1 VTRTEAIL
9 AGLLAGFVAAV
20 VMTTAM
26 LLLATLG
33 VATPLVIIGDRLSV
47 FIPPGP
53 FLSLMGKVGGY
64 NHLKQLGVGSTIAGQ
79 LLVGA
84 IGGALYALLCRPTKE
99 PPRATGST
107 IRDSRIAKSAPANWT
122 MAMFVLLPIVVFAV
136 ALWPV
141 LGTSYIGLPIQVA
154 RLVTLVGFALC
165 VLLFERTLVTGFR
178 FLIVGTAGWGR
189 SGDTSQLDVSP
200 KEFTPSI
207 GRRAFVL
214 GTIGLAAAGGGVAL
228 ARKLYRTATFSYDGT
243 QYKGSIVQPIT
254 PNDLFYCVTKNVIDP
269 RVDVDL
275 WHLEIGGLV
284 QNAAT
289 WRFQDLEGFKPTT
302 QETTLMC
309 ISNGLDAGLISNA
322 VWKGLPLRDLLDQA
336 GVLSGAARVRLHGVD
351 NYTDT
356 IPLEKAMEP
365 TTLLAYEMN
374 GEPLPD
380 RHGYPLRAIVPGYF
394 GEKNVKWLT
403 RVEVTDASAKG
414 FYETQGWGPDFIV
427 PTRSRI
433 DVPEDWAFV
442 SLGKLTAPVEV
453 KGMAFG
459 GDRGISRVELS
470 SDDGKTWND
479 AEIYYSGGNLAWSLW
494 KAHWTP
500 VAAGDYALL
509 VRATDG
515 EGDVQEFEEDRGP
528 FSGVTGLHRVNV
540 RVTA

>member
-1 VTRTEAIL
+1 MSRTKAIC
-9 AGLLAGFVAAV
+9 AGLLAGLVAGIL
-20 VMTTAM
+20 MTTAM

-84 IGGALYALLCRPTKE
+84 IAGAIF
-99 PPRATGST
+99 GSWTRHKPARVSAFWT
-107 IRDSRIAKSAPANWT
+107 ISLFIA
-122 MAMFVLLPIVVFAV
+122 LPIVAFAI

-154 RLVTLVGFALC
+154 RLVTIIGFALC
-165 VLLFERTLVTGFR
+165 VFLFERTLVTGFR
-178 FLIVGTAGWGR
+178 FLTTLKIPPSPRLRRAGAKER
-189 SGDTSQLDVSP
+189 Y
-200 KEFTPSI
+200 EFTPAV

-228 ARKLYRTATFSYDGT
+228 ARKLYRAAAFSYDGT
-243 QYKGSIVQPIT
+243 QYKGRIVQPIT
-254 PNDLFYCVTKNVIDP
+254 PNELFYCVTKNVVDP

-284 QNAAT
+284 QNVAT
-289 WRFQDLEGFKPTT
+289 WRFQDLIGFKPTT

-309 ISNGLDAGLISNA
+309 ISNGLDAGLMSNA
-322 VWKGLPLRDLLDQA
+322 LWKGLPLRDVLDQA
-336 GVLSGAARVRLHGVD
+336 GVLSGAARVRLQSVD

-374 GEPLPD
+374 GVPLPD
-380 RHGYPLRAIVPGYF
+380 RHGYPLRVIVPGYF

-403 RVEVTDASAKG
+403 RLEVADANAKG
-414 FYETQGWGPDFIV
+414 FYEKQGWGPDFIV

-433 DVPEDWAFV
+433 DVPDNWAFF
-442 SLGKLTAPVEV
+442 SLAKLTAPIEV
-453 KGMAFG
+453 KGVAFG

-470 SDDGKTWND
+470 FDGGKTWND
-479 AEIYYSGGNLAWSLW
+479 AEVYYSGNPLAWSLW
-494 KAHWTP
+494 KTQWMP
-500 VAAGDYALL
+500 AATGDYMVV

-515 EGDVQEFEEDRGP
+515 KGGVQTWQSDRGA
-528 FSGVTGLHRVNV
+528 FSGVAGLHYINV